1 MPLKT
6 HLFAANGAG
15 DEGHILGL
23 VGRFQGDFVDVVD
36 QRFAV
41 DGARRLLV
49 AHVVDALRRRQEP
62 ILRKKKQTN
71 KTNMTGRSVSSLVP
85 IFIVVFIKV
94 ESRSR
99 TKHQRSSD
107 CNENSIPS

>member
-62 ILRKKKQTN
+62 ILRKKKTN
-71 KTNMTGRSVSSLVP
+71 KQNKHDTPFSFLFSSY
-85 IFIVVFIKV
+85 FHRRFYQSWKQIK
-94 ESRSR
+94 
-99 TKHQRSSD
+99 
-107 CNENSIPS
+107 N